1 MLFRDNC
8 LKLIYFSEKLLSI
21 YYLKKGVICSVG
33 KTLPKDGN
41 GRKRAEKKVL

>member
-1 MLFRDNC
+1 M
-8 LKLIYFSEKLLSI
+8 KLVYFSEKLLSI
-21 YYLKKGVICSVG
+21 YHLKKGVICSVG